1 MEKSLS
7 GTPGK
12 NLSASHASEIV
23 PSRKLSQWS
32 FAKLAG
38 CLLYF
43 YRQSILSE
51 NELKTEYFELS
62 AYSATVCCVSKV
74 CCRITGN
81 IL

>member
-1 MEKSLS
+1 MENSLS
-7 GTPGK
+7 APPGK

-43 YRQSILSE
+43 SPAIDLILKRIE
-51 NELKTEYFELS
+51 N
-62 AYSATVCCVSKV
+62 
-74 CCRITGN
+74 RI
-81 IL
+81 L